1 MQLYHLVNQLS
12 GEELAMLDAY
22 RQEQEDEVMDTQEA
36 NQLGPLQDELFNIA
50 LQVMLV
56 PAAHKLQLLVS
67 DA

>member
-1 MQLYHLVNQLS
+1 
-12 GEELAMLDAY
+12 MLDAY